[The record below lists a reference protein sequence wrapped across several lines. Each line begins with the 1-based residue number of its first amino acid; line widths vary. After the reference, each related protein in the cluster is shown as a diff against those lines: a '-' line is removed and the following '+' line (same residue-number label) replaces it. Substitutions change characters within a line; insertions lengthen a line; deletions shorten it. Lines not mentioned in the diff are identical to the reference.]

1 MTHWELSHPFL
12 GSHQCHHPS
21 PSLAFQ
27 LQLPLHLSL
36 HLGLWL
42 LWLHLIRAYALDQSI
57 FVSLSSLPSGFLAFT
72 ASSENLFISLC
83 SLTFVKTKTKFIC
96 VCVITF
102 DLHVVA
108 DVHLLSFFQFHQ
120 FLTCE
125 KEKKKKGIMRICW
138 ETNHMKAESQHIW
151 SAWTVPGIMPYTLQ
165 ILPYWMLTMTL
176 GSRLAYSC
184 WTIKEHKA
192 QRVKGIT
199 PKLPSHKISAR
210 G

>member
-125 KEKKKKGIMRICW
+125 KKKKGHYEDLLRDKP
-138 ETNHMKAESQHIW
+138 HESRKPTHLERLNC
-151 SAWTVPGIMPYTLQ
+151 AWHYAVYFTDLTLLNAHNDPG
-165 ILPYWMLTMTL
+165 
-176 GSRLAYSC
+176 
-184 WTIKEHKA
+184 K
-192 QRVKGIT
+192 
-199 PKLPSHKISAR
+199 
-210 G
+210 

>member
-125 KEKKKKGIMRICW
+125 KKKIRALWGFAERQTTWKQKANTFGALELCLALCRILYRSYLIECSQWPW
-138 ETNHMKAESQHIW
+138 EVDWHILVEQLRN
-151 SAWTVPGIMPYTLQ
+151 TRLKELKE
-165 ILPYWMLTMTL
+165 LPQNYP
-176 GSRLAYSC
+176 A
-184 WTIKEHKA
+184 IK
-192 QRVKGIT
+192 
-199 PKLPSHKISAR
+199 
-210 G
+210 